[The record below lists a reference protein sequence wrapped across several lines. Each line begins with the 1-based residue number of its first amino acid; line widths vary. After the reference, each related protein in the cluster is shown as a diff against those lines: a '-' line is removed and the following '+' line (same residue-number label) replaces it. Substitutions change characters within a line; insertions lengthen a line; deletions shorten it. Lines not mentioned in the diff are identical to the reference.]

1 MSFETLEINGSI
13 HEDPYNQ
20 KQIGDLSLYVDW
32 QTREA
37 SIEEMDH
44 GITFNV
50 YHGIHSVYNLP
61 GAVDIEN
68 FKENVYPRII
78 PLLEQLANS
87 FEVYWDGNNHRGRF
101 DATIEDIYSIEGELQ
116 EYCGDASEICGEICF
131 SVYDCSPSLDRDIIE
146 FFQNNDMDFK
156 SVDLDKIDVD
166 EIKEIM
172 AGDEG
177 VWLCDDDEIIE
188 DLKELQVEINEV
200 E

>member
-1 MSFETLEINGSI
+1 MSFETLEINGKI
-13 HEDPYNQ
+13 HKDAYNSNQ
-20 KQIGDLSLYVDW
+20 LGRLVLYVDW

-50 YHGIHSVYNLP
+50 YHGLHSVYNLP
-61 GAVDIEN
+61 SAVDIDY

-101 DATIEDIYSIEGELQ
+101 NATVEDIYSFEGEIQ
-116 EYCGDASEICGEICF
+116 EYCEDAPEF
-131 SVYDCSPSLDRDIIE
+131 DIIAFDVGDTCVQPIVDVPE
-146 FFQNNDMDFK
+146 FFENSGYNF
-156 SVDLDKIDVD
+156 IDVD
-166 EIKEIM
+166 IDKMNIEEIKEIM

-177 VWLCDDDEIIE
+177 IWLCNDEEIKE
-188 DLKELQVEINEV
+188 GLKELQAEINE
-200 E
+200 EE

>member
-1 MSFETLEINGSI
+1 MSFETLEINGKI
-13 HEDPYNQ
+13 HEDAYNSNQ
-20 KQIGDLSLYVDW
+20 LGRLVLYVDW

-50 YHGIHSVYNLP
+50 YHGLHSVYNLP
-61 GAVDIEN
+61 SAVDIEN

-116 EYCGDASEICGEICF
+116 EYCGDASEF
-131 SVYDCSPSLDRDIIE
+131 DIIAFDVGDTCVQPIVDVPE
-146 FFQNNDMDFK
+146 FFENSGYNF
-156 SVDLDKIDVD
+156 IDVD
-166 EIKEIM
+166 IDKMNIEEIKEIM

-177 VWLCDDDEIIE
+177 IWLCNDEEIKE
-188 DLKELQVEINEV
+188 GLKELQAEINE
-200 E
+200 EE